1 MSQFNPVTLELI
13 EKLKKVIGEKN
24 VQTDPSILDAYK
36 TDEEGN
42 PVWFRLPEVVVFPG
56 ATEEVASIVKLANE
70 YKVPITPRSAGTSV
84 AGGDIPVYHG
94 IVMVMTR
101 MNKIIKKTCMLLSSQ
116 ECLLVKCSRQQR
128 IKTLYML
135 VTHVVL
141 QVV

>member
-101 MNKIIKKTCMLLSSQ
+101 MNKIIKIDKENLYAIVQPGVLTS
-116 ECLLVKCSRQQR
+116 EVQQAAKDKDL
-128 IKTLYML
+128 IY
-135 VTHVVL
+135 VV
-141 QVV
+141 